1 MGCIWYVQPTY
12 STYAEEKMMKAITK
26 AQLHE
31 ALRAAG
37 VMFRTK
43 APKAELE
50 KLFADNQQA
59 VNGHATP
66 KNKAK
71 KPLGSKAALRH
82 KFEQRGYITSKQI
95 DQIAA
100 TLNVTR
106 ATVLTAMSDLKNPK
120 YAGSLGALDVQ
131 KDGDD
136 YRLAK

>member
-1 MGCIWYVQPTY
+1 
-12 STYAEEKMMKAITK
+12 MKAITK

-82 KFEQRGYITSKQI
+82 EFERHGYVTSKQI

-106 ATVLTAMSDLKNPK
+106 STVMTAMADFKNAK
-120 YAGSLGALDVQ
+120 YAGKAGPLNIE
-131 KDGDD
+131 KDGDS
-136 YRLAK
+136 YRLAN